1 MVSRFKALMFG
12 PGWACLL
19 AVAAMVAFRAAAP
32 EAQRAA
38 SDVNQGPTFTKD
50 VAPILQRACQEC
62 HRPGSI
68 GPMSLLTY
76 QDARPWARS
85 VRDKVSHR
93 EMPPFFIDR
102 SIGIQRFKDDPSL
115 TDQEVQTVVKW
126 VDGGAPQGN
135 PADMPAPRVFD
146 DLSKWQIGKPD
157 LIVTVPTT
165 YIVKAQQ
172 PDQWIDLYAD
182 SGLTEDRYIKA
193 IEGKPTFPAGFRVVH
208 HAHQYLIPP
217 GAGIGGEMDGREET
231 LNEYAV
237 GKAADVFPE
246 GSGRLIKAGTKIH
259 FNLHYHAVGD
269 EIKDQFSLGFVLYP
283 KGYVPKHVLKTEN
296 TGGVSEALDIPAGAA
311 DVRVDGYRRFN
322 SAVKLTSFQPH
333 MHVRGKRECLEAIYP
348 DGKTDML
355 NCASS
360 NFGWALVYKYADDA
374 APLLPAG
381 TVLHVINWHDNSP
394 ANRANP
400 DPRNWI
406 GNGNRTID
414 EMSFSWVS
422 WYELTDD
429 EYKQE
434 VGARQRKLTNNDQ
447 P

>member
-1 MVSRFKALMFG
+1 MESHTNAIMFRSAL
-12 PGWACLL
+12 
-19 AVAAMVAFRAAAP
+19 AMLTAAAIVALRFAEP
-32 EAQRAA
+32 AAQTTSATGA
-38 SDVNQGPTFTKD
+38 GQQPTFTKD
-50 VAPILQRACQEC
+50 IAPIFQRACQEC

-68 GPMSLLTY
+68 GPMPLMTY

-85 VRDKVSHR
+85 VKDKVSRR

-102 SIGIQRFKDDPSL
+102 SIGIQHFKDDPSL
-115 TDQEVQTVVKW
+115 TDQEVRTIAMW
-126 VDGGAPQGN
+126 VDAGAPQGN
-135 PADMPAPRVFD
+135 PADMPPPRTFD
-146 DLSKWQIGKPD
+146 DQSKWQIGKPD
-157 LIVTVPTT
+157 LIVTVPNVYT
-165 YIVKAQQ
+165 VKAEQ
-172 PDQWIDLYAD
+172 PDQWLDLYAE

-237 GKAADVFPE
+237 GKASDVFPE

-259 FNLHYHAVGD
+259 FNVHYHAVGT
-269 EIKDQFSLGFVLYP
+269 EVKDQFSLGFVLYP
-283 KGYVPKHVLKTEN
+283 KGYVPKHVLRTET
-296 TGGVSEALDIPAGAA
+296 TGNVSEALDIPAGAS
-311 DVRVDGYRRFN
+311 DVRVDGYRRFTTP
-322 SAVKLTSFQPH
+322 VKLTSFQPH
-333 MHVRGKRECLEAIYP
+333 MHLRGKRECIEAIYP
-348 DGKTDML
+348 DGRTEML
-355 NCASS
+355 NCALS
-360 NFGWALVYKYADDA
+360 NFGWALVYKYTDDA

-381 TVLHVINWHDNSP
+381 TLLHVINWHDNSA

-422 WYELTDD
+422 WYDLSED

-434 VGARQRKLTNNDQ
+434 VVARQRKLSNDQ